1 MFKSG
6 KMIIIGS
13 ESEREAEIAA
23 KKIIRKV
30 ASNLSIK
37 ASLSE
42 FRVTNIV
49 ANAEIGWPID
59 IGKIAEENQCHKD
72 DSFPGVVYKGISS
85 VRAILLFSSGKVV
98 FTGATEKQAIE
109 LAFHQLKRKLEKFR
123 KVKI

>member
-1 MFKSG
+1 
-6 KMIIIGS
+6 MIIIGS

-30 ASNLSIK
+30 ANNLSIK
-37 ASLSE
+37 ATLSE

-59 IGKIAEENQCHKD
+59 ITKIADNKELRCTKD
-72 DSFPGVVYKGISS
+72 DSFPGVVYKGIES

-98 FTGATEKQAIE
+98 FTGATEKHAIE
-109 LAFHQLKRKLEKFR
+109 QAFSELKRKL
-123 KVKI
+123 